1 MPPPQ
6 NSRNCSPRNSSS
18 AACSLTSWTRWRT
31 WRARRSRGPHW
42 TNLWTTFPPTEGC
55 WWNLRTQR
63 SLIWWGYMN
72 TGPFGSLVLLLISV
86 AFCVNKSYKCLFII
100 SQQRGLLSVSLCN
113 IKKMEID
120 QWLYRV
126 CHISSV
132 WGTFKHKIHSLN
144 TGKAQ
149 CCWCN
154 LKFSLF
160 FFLSHPLCYPLFD
173 LESNGCCV
181 SALLYVVY
189 LW

>member
-113 IKKMEID
+113 SYTGCVISAVYEELLSTKSIAWTQEKPNAVGVI
-120 QWLYRV
+120 WSLV
-126 CHISSV
+126 CFS
-132 WGTFKHKIHSLN
+132 
-144 TGKAQ
+144 
-149 CCWCN
+149 
-154 LKFSLF
+154 FSLT
-160 FFLSHPLCYPLFD
+160 H
-173 LESNGCCV
+173 CV
-181 SALLYVVY
+181 THCLI
-189 LW
+189 